1 MVLAQQA
8 RGLSIIEVDVQ
19 IHTWASTFLCKREIN
34 QLLKKYQ
41 ELTKLCYM
49 RVQPYVLLGHL
60 YPVLSILSLI
70 HIVLQIFFTETKL
83 DFLYC
88 EILSTNK
95 SSPILLF
102 TPAARGRRF
111 PILQW
116 LSSPLSH
123 PMCSM
128 VNVCTLSSLFLACQ

>member
-70 HIVLQIFFTETKL
+70 HIVLQIFLQKQNWIFYTVKS
-83 DFLYC
+83 YQQ
-88 EILSTNK
+88 TNHRQYYY
-95 SSPILLF
+95 LL
-102 TPAARGRRF
+102 
-111 PILQW
+111 
-116 LSSPLSH
+116 PL
-123 PMCSM
+123 PEEED
-128 VNVCTLSSLFLACQ
+128 SLFYNGFLRRYHTQCAQW